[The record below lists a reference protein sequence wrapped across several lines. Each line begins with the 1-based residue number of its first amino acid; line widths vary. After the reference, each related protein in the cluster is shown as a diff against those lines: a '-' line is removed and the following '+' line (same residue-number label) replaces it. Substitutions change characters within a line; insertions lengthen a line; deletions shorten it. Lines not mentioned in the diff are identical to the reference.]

1 MAKSGSDDED
11 SPPAS
16 LAGAPV
22 KRMWPERALVY
33 GLLLGFALFS
43 GFYTWYS
50 VLQFRTEQITDL
62 ARLAEAG
69 AAGVIAD
76 RLHRL
81 DTEAQ
86 MLLATHGRRGIL
98 RPTDKS
104 LLALSLRGADGQWRI
119 LYGSPVPVRL
129 RGIPCPRSDGCI
141 LEVGP
146 APGHRVGQGVLWL
159 RRPWRGQALYAAS
172 SIAVLQKLW
181 RSIPQ
186 RAADALFL
194 RPVGGKPIQIW
205 PLRAMPGA
213 IRVVAWAPVNG
224 SNLELGVGALAS
236 SLYRRWWEILW
247 PGALFLLLILLL
259 AEAAIRATERR
270 SALTQAQILDDQRYI
285 NWIKN
290 LYSALSDTNQLI
302 IRHPDP
308 QTLFDTVCRL
318 LVDRAGIHAAH
329 IGWLNAAAVSGAAEE
344 GSGVRWVSHATQGKV
359 DLDPSCQPQSGVVKQ
374 VQMTGAMGFEPSSPV
389 CKRFDFCVHDATQ
402 VGFPIH
408 QQKRIVALL
417 WLCISRS
424 LLENQEVEDLLRE
437 LVGDLGYSLED
448 NAQRQQLFYAA
459 YHDRL
464 TGLANDL
471 RLLEAL
477 RTVGEQPG
485 TAGILIALQ
494 YRRIHEINATYGWD
508 AGDGLIRVAAQRL
521 QVLGGAYPGGLAA
534 RVGGDRLFLLLP
546 GIDGA
551 QAEGRIQEVV
561 QRLAEPILLDNV
573 TLYDP
578 EPRAGWACWPEHWDG
593 AERLLVR
600 AELALEAAHRPRTG
614 TEFCVMRFAPEMEET
629 VREAGT
635 VRREFSRALEQG
647 DLVLYYQPILSLTDG
662 RITSVESLIRWIGPD
677 GVVRPPNRFIPYIEQ
692 DARCLRA
699 LGRFVLGQGLAQVAC
714 WSRAGL
720 AIDVAVNIGASHLV
734 DPAFIDDLRAAL
746 EAHPAAAPE
755 HLTIELTESTYLGAP
770 EVASA
775 VLKKVR
781 ALGIRVALD
790 DFGTAYASLSYLQQL
805 PVDRIKVDISFT
817 RQLLKGQ
824 RAEAIISGVIMTARL
839 LGIEVIA
846 EGVETEDQAHLL
858 RHMGCDKLQGYWI
871 ARPMPANEAD
881 TWLRA
886 WNPVLWANAED
897 GVLEPL
903 LAHARMFYVVLQ
915 DWACVKQIKYLAV
928 GGAEA
933 VICSWLREEDEFR
946 LVFERFESASER
958 ERWWRIPEVMRDNYL
973 TLLREAQMLVSGLG
987 QLNEEEVQRATDS
1000 LAMRFETFMYNL
1012 AQQPFPLTDLH
1023 LTGPRES

>member
-1 MAKSGSDDED
+1 MEEQGGGNGGQLR
-11 SPPAS
+11 PPPT
-16 LAGAPV
+16 GALL

-62 ARLAEAG
+62 DRLAEVG
-69 AAGVIAD
+69 MTGLIAD
-76 RLHRL
+76 YLHRL
-81 DTEAQ
+81 DTETQ
-86 MLLATHGRRGIL
+86 TLLAMHGRREIL
-98 RPTDKS
+98 RPADKS
-104 LLALSLRGADGQWRI
+104 LLALSLRGADGQWRT
-119 LYGSPVPVRL
+119 LFGSPVPVRL
-129 RGIPCPRSDGCI
+129 RGIPCPRPDGCI
-141 LEVGP
+141 LEVQP
-146 APGHRVGQGVLWL
+146 VPGSRVGQGVLWL
-159 RRPWRGQALYAAS
+159 RRPWRGQTIYAAS
-172 SIAVLQKLW
+172 SIVVLQKLW

-205 PLRAMPGA
+205 PLRVMPGA

-224 SNLELGVGALAS
+224 SKLELGVGALAS
-236 SLYRRWWEILW
+236 SLHRRWREIIW
-247 PGALFLLLILLL
+247 PGMLFLLLVLLL
-259 AEAAIRATERR
+259 AEAAIRAAERR
-270 SALTQAQILDDQRYI
+270 SALTQAKILDNQHQISR
-285 NWIKN
+285 IKN
-290 LYSALSDTNQLI
+290 LYSTLSDANQLI
-302 IRHPDP
+302 IHHPDP
-308 QTLFDTVCRL
+308 QTLFNTVCRL
-318 LVDRAGIHAAH
+318 LVDRVGINAAY
-329 IGWLNAAAVSGAAEE
+329 IGWLDAAAVSGAAKEE
-344 GSGVRWVSHATQGKV
+344 SGVRWVAWAAQGKV
-359 DLDPSCQPQSGVVKQ
+359 DGDLSCQPQPGVVEH
-374 VQMTGAMGFEPSSPV
+374 VQMTGAMGLESAPMACKHSS
-389 CKRFDFCVHDATQ
+389 CCTHDATQ
-402 VGFPIH
+402 VGFPIR
-408 QQKRIVALL
+408 QQDRIVALL
-417 WLCISRS
+417 WLCVGRRMI
-424 LLENQEVEDLLRE
+424 ENQEVQDLLRE

-448 NAQRQQLFYAA
+448 NAQRQQLRYAA

-471 RLLEAL
+471 HLLETL
-477 RTVGEQPG
+477 RTAGEQPG
-485 TAGILIALQ
+485 TQGILIALAF
-494 YRRIHEINATYGWD
+494 RRINEINATYGWD
-508 AGDGLIRVAAQRL
+508 AGDGLMRVAAQRL

-534 RVGGDRLFLLLP
+534 RVGGNHLFLLLP
-546 GIDGA
+546 GIDGV
-551 QAEGRIQEVV
+551 QAKRLIREVV
-561 QRLAEPILLDNV
+561 QRLAEPILLGDV
-573 TLYDP
+573 TLYNS
-578 EPRAGWACWPEHWDG
+578 EPHAGWACWPEHWDG

-600 AELALEAAHRPRTG
+600 AELALEMARSLTG
-614 TEFCVMRFAPEMEET
+614 AELCVVRFASEMEET

-635 VRREFSRALEQG
+635 VRREFSRALAQG
-647 DLVLYYQPILSLTDG
+647 DLVLYYQPILNLTDG
-662 RITSVESLIRWIGPD
+662 CITGMESLIRWIGSD

-692 DARCLRA
+692 DAQCLRA
-699 LGRFVLGQGLAQVAC
+699 LGRFVLDQGLAQVTR

-720 AIDVAVNIGASHLV
+720 VIDVAVNIGASHLV

-746 EAHPAAAPE
+746 EAHPDAAPE
-755 HLTIELTESTYLGAP
+755 HLTIELTESAYLGAP

-817 RQLLKGQ
+817 QQLLKGQ

-858 RHMGCDKLQGYWI
+858 RHMGCDKLQGYRI

-881 TWLRA
+881 TWLQA
-886 WNPVLWANAED
+886 WNPAPWANAED

-928 GGAEA
+928 GEAEA

-987 QLNEEEVQRATDS
+987 QLNEEEVQCATDS

-1012 AQQPFPLTDLH
+1012 ARQPFPLTDLR